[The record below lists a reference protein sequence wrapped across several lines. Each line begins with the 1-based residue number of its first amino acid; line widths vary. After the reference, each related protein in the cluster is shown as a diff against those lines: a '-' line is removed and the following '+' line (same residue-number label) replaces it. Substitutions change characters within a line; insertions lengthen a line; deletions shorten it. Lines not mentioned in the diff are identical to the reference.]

1 MSSDLINRLIYS
13 ASQTII
19 HSINRLNFQ
28 PAFETCA
35 VHARHSGFRRLSA
48 RHSKIMT
55 APQYE
60 TITVTRQDRVA
71 IVSLNRPDAMN
82 AISLQMRRELREA
95 LDALRHDAEIGA
107 AVLTGTGPKAFSAGM
122 DLREFA
128 KISADIPIA
137 EMKRFRWEQ
146 NEGIAAFDKPII
158 AAVNGLAIGGGVELA
173 LLCDMV
179 FAAQGASF
187 SFGEIKRGLMPG
199 NGGTQRLSRRIGQPR
214 ALDMILTGRTVD
226 AAEALAIGLV
236 EYVVGSDELLER
248 AVALAQQMAANA
260 PVAVRTAK
268 AAVQRGAEMP
278 LADGLRLE
286 QDLAAFLYT
295 TEDAKEG
302 PRAFLEKRPP
312 VWQGR

>member
-1 MSSDLINRLIYS
+1 
-13 ASQTII
+13 
-19 HSINRLNFQ
+19 
-28 PAFETCA
+28 
-35 VHARHSGFRRLSA
+35 
-48 RHSKIMT
+48 MT
-55 APQYE
+55 APHFE
-60 TITVTRQDRVA
+60 TITVARQGRVA
-71 IVSLNRPDAMN
+71 IVGLNRPDAMN
-82 AISLQMRRELREA
+82 AISMQMRRELRDA
-95 LDALRHDAEIGA
+95 LDALRRDPEVGA

-128 KISADIPIA
+128 KINAEVPVA

-173 LLCDMV
+173 LLCDLV
-179 FAAQGASF
+179 FAAEGASF
-187 SFGEIKRGLMPG
+187 AFGEIKRGLMPG
-199 NGGTQRLSRRIGQPR
+199 NGGTQRLSRRIGKPR

-236 EYVVGSDELLER
+236 EYVTGNDDLLDR
-248 AVALAQQMAANA
+248 AVALAEQMAANA
-260 PVAVRTAK
+260 PVALRTAK

-278 LADGLRLE
+278 LEDGLRLE